1 MNHGLFARPL
11 CLRLIPF
18 SLLLCCVTAPVVA
31 DLPAEWLAAWQAP
44 PAADRPLQIVH
55 GIPASRA
62 SVEGMR
68 YYQERGLGGIVCN
81 VDFRDYMQSENHW
94 KTLVAGVE
102 ACRELGLVVW
112 LYDEKGYPSGA
123 AGGLVLARNPA
134 YEAQALCFD
143 PDQPEPF
150 VIRPAYEHTHAS
162 NNYHAARRYIDLL
175 DKKAVA
181 CFLDVT
187 HEAYRKRLEP
197 HFGTTIEAM
206 FTDEPSLMAVNIG
219 QLPDSVRTKVRIQD
233 PIDPH
238 VQPLPSVPWNAD
250 LPEQYKARY
259 GEDLLG
265 HRRSLFDGN
274 TPKVRQVRRQFWALV
289 SDLVTDRY
297 YGQIQTWCRAHRIAS
312 TGHKLHEESI
322 LHHVPLDGNG
332 LKVLG
337 NMDIPGLDMLSS
349 NPEVVIH
356 SGWMTAA
363 MPNSAALLHGRRRV
377 MTEVSDF
384 SQRMGGQ
391 GPVDLAAMQATAAW
405 QAAWGVTDFTLYYR
419 PDDRSV
425 EDYRAY
431 CAFVGRLNAVL
442 KPARRAPQVLLY
454 YPIYDLWAEYRPVA
468 ERLSLASQSDRARQ
482 IVSSFMRLGQTLQR
496 RQKPFFLVD
505 HETLAGATLKAD
517 GSLNLAGQDF
527 ATLVLPA
534 RVELPESAADVVER
548 LERAGGHVL
557 TDSDTT
563 PLGTASL
570 DKKLRP
576 DCQFVPPSDRITL
589 GRFVRDNHTVLLVV
603 NVDNRPY
610 EGKLKLGE
618 AANWHRLDPATGTIE
633 TIGRVPAEVLPIS
646 LRAHQALLLVSGP

>member
-1 MNHGLFARPL
+1 MNREVLARTL

-18 SLLLCCVTAPVVA
+18 SLLLCCVTAPAVA

-55 GIPASRA
+55 GIPARRA

-81 VDFRDYMQSENHW
+81 VDFRDYMQSDDHW

-102 ACRELGLVVW
+102 ACQELGLVVW

-123 AGGLVLARNPA
+123 AGGMVLARNPA

-143 PDQPEPF
+143 PDRPEPF

-162 NNYHAARRYIDLL
+162 NNYHAARRYVDLL
-175 DKKAVA
+175 DEKAVA

-187 HEAYRKRLEP
+187 HEAYWKRLEP
-197 HFGTTIEAM
+197 HFGTTIEAI

-219 QLPDSVRTKVRIQD
+219 QLPESVRDRVRIQD
-233 PIDPH
+233 PIDPN

-250 LPEQYKARY
+250 LPKQYKARY

-265 HRRSLFDGN
+265 HRESLFNGD
-274 TPKVRQVRRQFWALV
+274 TPKDRQVRRQFWALV
-289 SDLVTDRY
+289 SDLVADRY
-297 YGQIQTWCRAHRIAS
+297 YGQIHTWCRAHRIAS

-337 NMDIPGLDMLSS
+337 RMDIPGLDMLSS

-363 MPNSAALLHGRRRV
+363 VPNSAALLQGRRRV

-384 SQRMGGQ
+384 SQRMGGD

-431 CAFVGRLNAVL
+431 CEFVGRLNAVL
-442 KPARRAPQVLLY
+442 KPARRAPRVLLY

-496 RQKPFFLVD
+496 RQIPFCLVD
-505 HETLAGATLKAD
+505 HETLAGADLKAD
-517 GSLNLAGQDF
+517 GNLNLAGQDF
-527 ATLVLPA
+527 SALVLPA
-534 RVELPESAADVVER
+534 CIELPEPVSGVVER
-548 LERAGGHVL
+548 FRQASGQVL
-557 TDSDTT
+557 SDSDTT
-563 PLGTASL
+563 PLSAASL
-570 DKKLRP
+570 DDKFKADYR
-576 DCQFVPPSDRITL
+576 FVPPSDRITL
-589 GRFVRDNHTVLLVV
+589 GRFVRSAHTVLLVV
-603 NVDNRPY
+603 NVGNRPY
-610 EGKLKLGE
+610 EGRLAVSE
-618 AANWHRLDPATGTIE
+618 TANWHRLDPATGTIDE
-633 TIGRVPAEVLPIS
+633 VGVVPADGLPIS
-646 LRAHQALLLVSGP
+646 LAARQTFLFVRAP